1 MPTILPEYMGY
12 DRTIAVFSPDGRL
25 FQVEYAK
32 EAVKKGTTSVGLV
45 FKDGVI
51 LATVKQI
58 MKLIVPD
65 TLEKLFKIDEHVGS
79 VAAGLLADA
88 RVLVNQLM
96 IRAQVNRITYE
107 EPIDIWSLAKALGD
121 RMQLSTLYAGL
132 RPFGVSFLI
141 GGVDSTGPHLIE
153 ADPSGMLYEWKAYAI
168 GRGATL
174 ANKIFRDKHK
184 EDMDEKA
191 AIKLVTNVIKK
202 VEKIT
207 DLAKALEIAIIRKK
221 DKKFET
227 ALFDLSKGDLAVIKS
242 VCGWHLVFIGDK
254 AGREN
259 TTFENWLKKQKETAW
274 VLILYSK

>member
-1 MPTILPEYMGY
+1 MATILPEYMGY

-32 EAVKKGTTSVGLV
+32 EAVKKGTTSIGIV
-45 FKDGVI
+45 FKDGVV

-58 MKLIVPD
+58 MKLIVPSAI
-65 TLEKLFKIDEHVGS
+65 EKLFQIDEHIGV

-96 IRAQVNRITYE
+96 VRAQVNRITYE
-107 EPIDIWSLAKALGD
+107 EPIDVWSLAKVLGD

-168 GRGATL
+168 GRGADI
-174 ANKIFRDKHK
+174 ANKIFNEKYKDA
-184 EDMDEKA
+184 MDEKA
-191 AIKLVTNVIKK
+191 ALKLVIDVIKK
-202 VEKIT
+202 SEKVSN
-207 DLAKALEIAIIRKK
+207 LKEALEIAVIREK
-221 DKKFET
+221 DKKFQRLTKEQI
-227 ALFDLSKGDLAVIKS
+227 SKL
-242 VCGWHLVFIGDK
+242 L
-254 AGREN
+254 
-259 TTFENWLKKQKETAW
+259 
-274 VLILYSK
+274 

>member
-1 MPTILPEYMGY
+1 MPAILPEYMGY

-45 FKDGVI
+45 FKGGVI
-51 LATVKQI
+51 LGTVKQI

-65 TLEKLFKIDEHVGS
+65 TLEKLFKIDEHVGA
-79 VAAGLLADA
+79 VAAGLLADG

-96 IRAQVNRITYE
+96 IRAQINRITYE
-107 EPIDIWSLAKALGD
+107 EPIDVWSLAKVLGD

-132 RPFGVSFLI
+132 RPFGVSFLL

-174 ANKIFRDKHK
+174 ANKIFKDKHR
-184 EDMDEKA
+184 DDLDEKSA
-191 AIKLVTNVIKK
+191 LKLVIDVIKK
-202 VEKIT
+202 VEKTT
-207 DLAKALEIAIIRKK
+207 DLAKALEIAIIREK
-221 DKKFET
+221 DRKFEK
-227 ALFDLSKGDLAVIKS
+227 LSEEKIKK
-242 VCGWHLVFIGDK
+242 L
-254 AGREN
+254 
-259 TTFENWLKKQKETAW
+259 L
-274 VLILYSK
+274 